1 MNEEIEFV
9 LEEAKESMELGISHL
24 ATEFQ
29 HIRTGRASPV
39 MLSSVFIDYYGQST
53 PLNKVASINTPDANT
68 IFVQP
73 WDKKQIPEIEKGIMK
88 ANLGFNPINNGEM
101 VIINVPPLTEERRK
115 NLVKFA
121 RSEAEK
127 ARISIRQARQEANQN
142 IKNADAS
149 EDLQQNCQ
157 IDIQELTDKYND
169 KISKML
175 LVKEEEIM
183 AI

>member
-1 MNEEIEFV
+1 MNEEIEFIV
-9 LEEAKESMELGISHL
+9 EEAKESMELGTSHL

-29 HIRTGRASPV
+29 NIRTGRASPV
-39 MLSSVFIDYYGQST
+39 MLSGVFVDYYGQST
-53 PLNKVASINTPDANT
+53 PLNKVANINSPDANT

-73 WDKKQIPEIEKGIMK
+73 WDKKQIPEIENGIMR
-88 ANLGFNPINNGEM
+88 ANLGFNPTNNGEM

-115 NLVKFA
+115 NLVKLA

-142 IKNADAS
+142 IKSIEAS
-149 EDLQQNCQ
+149 EDLKQNCQ
-157 IDIQELTDKYND
+157 IDIQTLTNQYND

-183 AI
+183 EV

>member
-1 MNEEIEFV
+1 MNEEIEFII
-9 LEEAKESMELGISHL
+9 EQAKESMELGISHL

-29 HIRTGRASPV
+29 NIRTGRASPV
-39 MLSSVFIDYYGQST
+39 MLSRVLVDYYGQST
-53 PLNKVASINTPDANT
+53 PLNKVANINTPDANT

-73 WDKKQIPEIEKGIMK
+73 WDKKQIPEIENGIMR
-88 ANLGFNPINNGEM
+88 ANLGFNPVNNGEV

-115 NLVKFA
+115 NLVKIV

-127 ARISIRQARQEANQN
+127 ARISIRQARQEANQSTK
-142 IKNADAS
+142 IADAS

-157 IDIQELTDKYND
+157 IDIQELTNKYND

-175 LVKEEEIM
+175 SIKEEEIM
-183 AI
+183 AV